1 MDTSLFPTKSNLMLA
16 KNSLRLSRH
25 GYELLDKKRN
35 VLIREMLELIDEAKS
50 VQSRIDETFATA
62 YKKLSVANI
71 TMGSKN
77 VEQVANSIKI
87 DNSIKVVTHSVMGV
101 EVPKVIAAE
110 GDNSL
115 PYGAYSTN
123 SALDEAYKAFEEVRK
138 LTVELAEV
146 ETAVC
151 RLAVSIKKTQKRANS
166 LKNIT
171 IPKYEQIAKD
181 IQAALEEKD
190 REEFSRLKVIKKAK
204 I

>member
-1 MDTSLFPTKSNLMLA
+1 MDTSLFPTKSNLMIA
-16 KNSLRLSRH
+16 KNSLRLSKH

-35 VLIREMLELIDEAKS
+35 VLIREMMELIDEAKS
-50 VQSRIDETFATA
+50 VQSRIDETFAKA
-62 YKKLSVANI
+62 YKKLSFANI

-87 DNSIKVVTHSVMGV
+87 DNSIRVVTHSVMGV
-101 EVPKVIAAE
+101 EVPKVIAADS
-110 GDNSL
+110 DNSL

-138 LTVELAEV
+138 LTVQLAEV

-190 REEFSRLKVIKKAK
+190 REEFSRLKVIKKTK

>member
-16 KNSLRLSRH
+16 KNSLRLSKH
-25 GYELLDKKRN
+25 GYELLDKKSN
-35 VLIREMLELIDEAKS
+35 VLIREMMELIDEAKS
-50 VQSRIDETFATA
+50 VQSHIDETFATA
-62 YKKLSVANI
+62 YKKLSFANM
-71 TMGSKN
+71 TMGSKY

-87 DNSIKVVTHSVMGV
+87 DNSINVVTHSVMGV
-101 EVPKVIAAE
+101 EVPKVMDE
-110 GDNSL
+110 KGDDSP

-123 SALDEAYKAFEEVRK
+123 AELDEAYKAFREVK
-138 LTVELAEV
+138 ELTVKLAEV

-171 IPKYEQIAKD
+171 IPKFEQVAKD

-190 REEFSRLKVIKKAK
+190 REEFSRLKVIKKTK
-204 I
+204 N

>member
-16 KNSLRLSRH
+16 KNSLRLSKH

-35 VLIREMLELIDEAKS
+35 VLIREMMELIDVAKS

-62 YKKLSVANI
+62 YKKLSFANI

-77 VEQVANSIKI
+77 VGQIANSIKI
-87 DNSIKVVTHSVMGV
+87 DNSIRVITHSVMGV
-101 EVPKVIAAE
+101 EVPKVIAADS
-110 GDNSL
+110 DNSL

-123 SALDEAYKAFEEVRK
+123 SALDEAYKAFEEVRR

-190 REEFSRLKVIKKAK
+190 REEFSRLKVIKKTK

>member
-16 KNSLRLSRH
+16 KNSLRLSKH

-35 VLIREMLELIDEAKS
+35 VLIREMMELIDEAKS

-101 EVPKVIAAE
+101 EVPKVVAAE
-110 GDNSL
+110 GDNSI

-123 SALDEAYKAFEEVRK
+123 QALDEAYKAFAEVRK

-171 IPKYEQIAKD
+171 IPKYEQTVKD
-181 IQAALEEKD
+181 IQSALEEKD
-190 REEFSRLKVIKKAK
+190 REEFSRLKVIKKVK
-204 I
+204 S

>member
-16 KNSLRLSRH
+16 KNSLRLSKH

-35 VLIREMLELIDEAKS
+35 VLIREMMELIDEAKS

-101 EVPKVIAAE
+101 EVPKIMAEE

-171 IPKYEQIAKD
+171 IPRYEQIAKD
-181 IQAALEEKD
+181 IQSALEEKD
-190 REEFSRLKVIKKAK
+190 REEFSRLKVIKKTK

>member
-16 KNSLRLSRH
+16 KNSLRLSKH

-35 VLIREMLELIDEAKS
+35 VLIREMMELIDEAKS

-62 YKKLSVANI
+62 YKKLSVANM
-71 TMGSKN
+71 TMGSKY

-110 GDNSL
+110 GDNSI

-123 SALDEAYKAFEEVRK
+123 SALDEAYKAFLEVRK

-171 IPKYEQIAKD
+171 IPKYEQTVKD

-190 REEFSRLKVIKKAK
+190 REEFSRLKVIKKTK

>member
-16 KNSLRLSRH
+16 KNSLRLSKH

-35 VLIREMLELIDEAKS
+35 VLIREMMELIDEAKS

-62 YKKLSVANI
+62 YKKLSVANM
-71 TMGSKN
+71 TMGSKY

-110 GDNSL
+110 GDNSI

-171 IPKYEQIAKD
+171 IPKYEQTVKD

-190 REEFSRLKVIKKAK
+190 REEFSRLKVIKKTK

>member
-16 KNSLRLSRH
+16 KNSLRLSKH

-35 VLIREMLELIDEAKS
+35 VLIREMMELIDEAKS
-50 VQSRIDETFATA
+50 VQSRIDETFAKA
-62 YKKLSVANI
+62 YKKLSFANI

-87 DNSIKVVTHSVMGV
+87 DNSIRVVTHSVMGV
-101 EVPKVIAAE
+101 EVPKVIAADS
-110 GDNSL
+110 DNSL

-138 LTVELAEV
+138 LTVQLAEV

-190 REEFSRLKVIKKAK
+190 REEFSRLKVIKKTK

>member
-16 KNSLRLSRH
+16 KNSLRLSKH

-35 VLIREMLELIDEAKS
+35 VLIREMMELIDEAKS

-62 YKKLSVANI
+62 YKKLSIANI

-101 EVPKVIAAE
+101 EVPKVMAAE
-110 GDNSL
+110 GDNSI

-123 SALDEAYKAFEEVRK
+123 QALDEAYKAFEEVRK

-171 IPKYEQIAKD
+171 IPKYEQTVKD

-190 REEFSRLKVIKKAK
+190 REEFSRLKVIKKTK